1 MTGRSDLVHG
11 VLMPLDIWQ
20 Q

>member
-1 MTGRSDLVHG
+1 MTGRSNLVHG